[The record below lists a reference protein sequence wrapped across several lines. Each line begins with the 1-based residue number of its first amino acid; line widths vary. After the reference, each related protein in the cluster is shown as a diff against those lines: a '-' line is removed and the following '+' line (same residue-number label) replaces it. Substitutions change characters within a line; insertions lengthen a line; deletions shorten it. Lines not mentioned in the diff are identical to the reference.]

1 MPKDIRM
8 FDKDEQKHIY
18 NSLNGVRSWL
28 EQIELNTTDEVMI
41 KVNPQ
46 YLEDSIELT
55 KKIRD
60 MFS

>member
-8 FDKDEQKHIY
+8 FDKDELQHIY
-18 NSLNGVRSWL
+18 NSLNVISSWL
-28 EQIELNTTDEVMI
+28 EQIDLNATNEVMI

-46 YLEDSIELT
+46 YLDDSIELT

-60 MFS
+60 MFV